1 MYRHFIFQEMT
12 GGEVNTDSEVA
23 KCGDSVEYRGQ
34 ENLSL
39 MKFNSL
45 WLPQGKFGGIK
56 KNTIT
61 QKEVQ
66 WGRIKYCTG
75 IEM

>member
-39 MKFNSL
+39 VKFNSL
-45 WLPQGKFGGIK
+45 
-56 KNTIT
+56 
-61 QKEVQ
+61 
-66 WGRIKYCTG
+66 
-75 IEM
+75 